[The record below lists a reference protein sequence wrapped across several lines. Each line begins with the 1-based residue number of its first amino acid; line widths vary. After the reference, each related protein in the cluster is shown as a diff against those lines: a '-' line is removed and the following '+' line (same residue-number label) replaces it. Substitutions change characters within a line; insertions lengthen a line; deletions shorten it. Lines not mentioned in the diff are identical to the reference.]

1 MRRIHSLLLVFL
13 LVAACASAA
22 PAGSPAAPSLNGAST
37 ASSTVAASPSLA
49 APSASAARASASTE
63 PPCPNPY
70 DGGSCLGTLS
80 AGTYRTT
87 VFELPITYTVPDGW
101 QNLEDLPGNFLLIP
115 PAQDLG
121 GVNAGTANYVGAY
134 LHAVP
139 ASRDCSTEAKASQ
152 PEPGIAETPVAI
164 AAELRERPGL
174 VVTEPRKVKI
184 GGLTGVVV
192 DVRLDPAWT
201 GTCFWSADGPGPGV
215 PMLKALPPSDFEFAM
230 ISGITDRLYLLD
242 NGETTLQILIEVV
255 DRERLPELAA
265 IAEGFRFGQ

>member
-1 MRRIHSLLLVFL
+1 MR
-13 LVAACASAA
+13 
-22 PAGSPAAPSLNGAST
+22 
-37 ASSTVAASPSLA
+37 
-49 APSASAARASASTE
+49 
-63 PPCPNPY
+63 
-70 DGGSCLGTLS
+70 

-87 VFELPITYTVPDGW
+87 TFELPITYTVPDGW

-139 ASRDCSTEAKASQ
+139 ASRDCSTEAKAMQ

-164 AAELRERPGL
+164 AAELRKRPGL
-174 VVTEPRKVKI
+174 VVTEPRQVEI

-192 DVRLDPAWT
+192 DVRLDPTWT
-201 GTCFWSADGPGPGV
+201 GTCFWSAEGPGPGV

-230 ISGITDRLYLLD
+230 ISGIADRLYLLA
-242 NGETTLQILIEVV
+242 NGDTTLQVLVEVV

-265 IAEGFRFGQ
+265 IAEGLRFGQ